1 MKLERIN
8 ENSIALIMESSELKD
23 RNLKITDLTYGSMK
37 SKELFLELA
46 RLAKSELN
54 FTIDTPIAVEAVPL
68 KDGNIKLIV
77 TKVYD
82 PDELDARF
90 SRFTPMKNEPLP
102 FNIIQL
108 LENTID
114 KFEDALKS
122 TAPKDLNLTKNL
134 NKLEIHGDKDII
146 CIVEFPEID
155 KASDAAKNV
164 SNYNYDS
171 IFYKDEKSGNFY
183 LVLSIRSDAP
193 KDILNEFNKSCNT
206 LAEYGRK
213 IEGKIGMNK
222 AYYDEHY
229 KIIIKDNAVYKLSQL

>member
-1 MKLERIN
+1 MKLEKIN
-8 ENSIALIMESSELKD
+8 ENSIALILESSELKD
-23 RNLKITDLTYGSMK
+23 RNLKIADLTYGSMK
-37 SKELFLELA
+37 TKELFLELA
-46 RLAKSELN
+46 KLAKNELN

-68 KDGNIKLIV
+68 KDGNIKLII

-90 SRFTPMKNEPLP
+90 SRFTPMKNEALP
-102 FNIIQL
+102 FTIIQL

-114 KFEDALKS
+114 RFEDALKS
-122 TAPKDLNLTKNL
+122 GAPKDINTTKNL

-146 CIVEFPEID
+146 CIFEFPEID
-155 KASDAAKNV
+155 KASDATKNV

-171 IFYKDEKSGNFY
+171 IFYKDEKMGNFY

-206 LAEYGRK
+206 LAEYGKK

-229 KIIIKDNAVYKLSQL
+229 KVVIKDNAVYKLSQL

>member
-1 MKLERIN
+1 MRIEKIN

-37 SKELFLELA
+37 TKELFLELA
-46 RLAKSELN
+46 RLAKNELN
-54 FTIDTPIAVEAVPL
+54 FTIDTPVAVEAVPL
-68 KDGNIKLIV
+68 KDGKIKLII

-90 SRFTPMKNEPLP
+90 SRFTPMKNEILP
-102 FNIIQL
+102 FTIIQL

-122 TAPKDLNLTKNL
+122 SAPKDLNVTKNI

-146 CIVEFPEID
+146 CIFEFAEID
-155 KASDAAKNV
+155 KASDATKNV

-171 IFYKDEKSGNFY
+171 IFYKDEKTGNFY
-183 LVLSIRSDAP
+183 LVLSIRGDAP

-206 LAEYGRK
+206 LAEYGKK

-229 KIIIKDNAVYKLSQL
+229 KVVIKDNAVYKLSQL